1 MTGAQRLREH
11 FVPVGTAL
19 MLALPLAGIGTTVG
33 AETRSALPP
42 GLEGER
48 VAVPDGELAGHALSV
63 SQVSSRLGPAQA
75 LAEVE
80 RHWRRDD
87 EGHIVR
93 AESEGWS
100 VLSRR
105 IGERFETLQLRA
117 SADGGSAGLFT
128 HWSTRA
134 RPPRNERALER
145 LLPADARVTR
155 QLASHDAAPD
165 GYRSADTLIAELPH
179 GIDEAERRLE
189 AHLRRAGF
197 SAIPMPAARSAL
209 AWRNDRARFYR
220 RAGAEVMVTLHA
232 RERDTALVLYHVE
245 VPR

>member
-11 FVPVGTAL
+11 FVPIGTAL
-19 MLALPLAGIGTTVG
+19 MLALPLAGIGTPAR
-33 AETRSALPP
+33 AESRPALPP

-48 VAVPDGELAGHALSV
+48 VAVPEGELAGHALSV

-87 EGHIVR
+87 EGPIVR

-117 SADGGSAGLFT
+117 SADGGSEGLLT
-128 HWSTRA
+128 HWSARA
-134 RPPRNERALER
+134 RSPRSERVLER
-145 LLPADARVTR
+145 LLPADARVMR
-155 QLASHDAAPD
+155 QLASRDAAPD

-197 SAIPMPAARSAL
+197 SAMPMPAVRSAL
-209 AWRNDRARFYR
+209 TWRNDRARFYR